1 MSLPELDNQKGSAA
15 IAKTTRGQSLEVKGN
30 LGSVNLSPNGKI
42 KISDVLY
49 VPRITKN
56 ILSVDAIAHNSQT
69 FRYFKTFTAHVANM
83 LSRKLIL
90 LS

>member
-49 VPRITKN
+49 EPRITKN

-69 FRYFKTFTAHVANM
+69 FHYFKIFTAHVENM
-83 LSRKLIL
+83 LSKKLIL

>member
-1 MSLPELDNQKGSAA
+1 VSLPELDNQKGSAA
-15 IAKTTRGQSLEVKGN
+15 IAKTTRGQSLEVEGN

-69 FRYFKTFTAHVANM
+69 FHLLQNLHSPCRKHVE
-83 LSRKLIL
+83 
-90 LS
+90 

>member
-1 MSLPELDNQKGSAA
+1 VSLPELDNQKGSAA
-15 IAKTTRGQSLEVKGN
+15 IAKTTRGQSLKVKGN

-49 VPRITKN
+49 VPRITKT

-69 FRYFKTFTAHVANM
+69 FHYFKIFTAHVENM
-83 LSRKLIL
+83 LSKKLIL